1 MLAETRYEHIVL
13 NDSRVPLIAG
23 TTMKVTELVLAQ
35 AAYGWSAEE
44 LHIQFPHLTLG
55 QIYSALAYYWDHREE
70 LDKDIEK
77 RLRKVDNI
85 HKSIPV
91 SPLIKRLKDKGLIE

>member
-13 NDSRVPLIAG
+13 NDLHVPIIGG

-77 RLRKVDNI
+77 RLKKVDTI

-91 SPLIKRLKDKGLIE
+91 SPLIKRLKDKGLI

>member
-1 MLAETRYEHIVL
+1 MLAETRYEHVVL
-13 NDSRVPLIAG
+13 NEARIPLISG
-23 TTMKVTELVLAQ
+23 TTMKVVELVLAQ

-44 LHIQFPHLTLG
+44 LHIQFPNLTLG

-77 RLRKVDNI
+77 RLKKADNI

-91 SPLIKRLKDKGLIE
+91 SPLIKRLKDKGLI